1 MRYLLIYT
9 DENNDLYKVIK
20 DTAAFAIAQVQANL
34 LAYKHKGSVIDVKY
48 FELEEILLKAIKQRS
63 VSKIVNALNEACNG
77 TFSMEQLEDLAK
89 DHLVTYEEA
98 PISNEDKYD
107 SEMWYIVND
116 YIITFSGI
124 YNVYGTLDLR
134 NITVYDH
141 TDSIIMDKDIE
152 NNEIKKGA

>member
-9 DENNDLYKVIK
+9 DKNNNLYKVIK

-34 LAYKHKGSVIDVKY
+34 LAYKYKGSVIDVKY
-48 FELEEILLKAIKQRS
+48 FEFEEILLTAIKHRS
-63 VSKIVNALNEACNG
+63 VSKIINALNEACNG
-77 TFSMEQLEDLAK
+77 VFTMEQLEGLAK
-89 DHLVTYEEA
+89 DHLVTYEVA
-98 PISNEDKYD
+98 PISDANKYD
-107 SEMWYIVND
+107 AEMWYIVND
-116 YIITFSGI
+116 YIITFSGV

-152 NNEIKKGA
+152 CNKVKKGA